1 MPRSV
6 GYVRYVFTRYLIVTA
21 VLTVIAYVLITR

>member
-1 MPRSV
+1 VSRSA
-6 GYVRYVFTRYLIVTA
+6 GYVRYVFAKYLIVTA

>member
-1 MPRSV
+1 MSRSA

-21 VLTVIAYVLITR
+21 FLTLVAYVLITR